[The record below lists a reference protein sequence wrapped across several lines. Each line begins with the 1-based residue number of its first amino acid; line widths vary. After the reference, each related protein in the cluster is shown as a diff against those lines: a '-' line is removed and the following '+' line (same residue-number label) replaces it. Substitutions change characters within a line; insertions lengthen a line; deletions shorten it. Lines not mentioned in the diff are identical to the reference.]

1 MSRPPEV
8 QTLHAAL
15 SSRLTATLAAPR
27 LLRYDQGA
35 HPLEDLPGHVR
46 AASAIRRHGHR
57 LVILQDD
64 VSALAVLD
72 PATGSTQPILLPK
85 GPDGM
90 RVFDDVRG
98 NKKYKMDLEACV
110 VLPDGRLVA
119 FGSGSSLQREK
130 IVTIAAEKRAIAQLL
145 SGSALYAGLR
155 VHATA
160 RGARLNIEG
169 AVLQG
174 DWLRLLQRGNGK
186 RGVEA
191 WNAILD
197 IPLDGF
203 LGWLD
208 GRHPVPSVRRILE
221 IHLGDVAGIPFG
233 FTDAAVTDDGR
244 VALLACAEAT
254 EDALSDGPVLGCRFG
269 WLDADDRA
277 VVMTDVVD
285 SDGQPTRLKLEGIE
299 TRIDVDAVFDVVADM
314 DRGDEPAQ
322 IAELSVRD
330 QG

>member
-1 MSRPPEV
+1 MSRPPEI

-15 SSRLTATLAAPR
+15 SSRLSATLGTPR
-27 LLRYDQGA
+27 LLRYDHGA

-46 AASAIRRHGHR
+46 AASSIRRHGHR

-72 PATGSTQPILLPK
+72 PATGSTQPILLPR
-85 GPDGM
+85 GPGGM

-98 NKKYKMDLEACV
+98 NKKFKMDLEACV

-119 FGSGSSLQREK
+119 FGSGSSPKREK
-130 IVTIAAEKRAIAQLL
+130 IVTLAAGTGAMAQQL
-145 SGSALYAGLR
+145 SGSDLFAGLGA
-155 VHATA
+155 HATA

-186 RGVEA
+186 RGLA
-191 WNAILD
+191 PWNAILD
-197 IPLDGF
+197 VPLDGF

-208 GRHPVPSVRRILE
+208 GRQPAPPVRRILE
-221 IHLGDVAGIPFG
+221 IHLGVVAGVPFG

-244 VALLACAEAT
+244 IALLACAEDT
-254 EDALSDGPVLGCRFG
+254 EDARNDGPVLGCRFG
-269 WLDADDRA
+269 WLAADDRD

-285 SDGQPTRLKLEGIE
+285 ADGRPTRLKLEGIE
-299 TRIDVDAVFDVVADM
+299 TRAEGGRVFDVVADM

-322 IAELSVRD
+322 IAELTVRD
-330 QG
+330 

>member
-1 MSRPPEV
+1 MSRPPEIH
-8 QTLHAAL
+8 TFHAML
-15 SSRLTATLAAPR
+15 SSRLTATLGTPR
-27 LLRYDQGA
+27 LLRYDHGA

-46 AASAIRRHGHR
+46 AASSIRRHGHR

-72 PATGSTQPILLPK
+72 PATGSTWPILLPK
-85 GPDGM
+85 GPGGM
-90 RVFDDVRG
+90 RIFDDVRG
-98 NKKYKMDLEACV
+98 NKKFKMDLEASV

-119 FGSGSSLQREK
+119 FGSGSSPQREK
-130 IVTIAAEKRAIAQLL
+130 IVTLAAVTGAMAQQL
-145 SGSALYAGLR
+145 SGSDFFAGLG

-186 RGVEA
+186 RGLEP

-197 IPLDGF
+197 IPLDAF

-208 GRHPVPSVRRILE
+208 GRQPAPPVRRILE
-221 IHLGDVAGIPFG
+221 IDLGDIAGVPFG

-244 VALLACAEAT
+244 IALLACAEDT
-254 EDALSDGPVLGCRFG
+254 EDARTDGPVLGCRFG
-269 WLDADDRA
+269 WLAAEDRD

-285 SDGQPTRLKLEGIE
+285 ADGRPTRLKLEGIE
-299 TRIDVDAVFDVVADM
+299 TRVDPGSVFDVVADM
-314 DRGDEPAQ
+314 DRGEEPAQ
-322 IAELSVRD
+322 IAELTVR
-330 QG
+330 G

>member
-1 MSRPPEV
+1 MSRPPEIR
-8 QTLHAAL
+8 TFHAML
-15 SSRLTATLAAPR
+15 SSHLTATLGTPR

-46 AASAIRRHGHR
+46 AASSIRRHGQR

-72 PATGSTQPILLPK
+72 PATGSTQPILLPR
-85 GPDGM
+85 GPGGM

-98 NKKYKMDLEACV
+98 NKKFKMDLEACV

-119 FGSGSSLQREK
+119 FGSGSSPQREK
-130 IVTIAAEKRAIAQLL
+130 IVTLAAGTGAMAQQL
-145 SGSALYAGLR
+145 SGSHFFAGLG

-186 RGVEA
+186 RGLEP

-197 IPLDGF
+197 LPLEAF

-208 GRHPVPSVRRILE
+208 GRQPVPPVRRILE
-221 IHLGDVAGIPFG
+221 IHLGDVAGVPFG

-244 VALLACAEAT
+244 IAWLACAEDT
-254 EDALSDGPVLGCRFG
+254 EDARTDGPVLGCRFG
-269 WLDADDRA
+269 WLAAEDRD
-277 VVMTDVVD
+277 VVMADVVD
-285 SDGQPTRLKLEGIE
+285 ADGQPTRLKLEGIE
-299 TRIDVDAVFDVVADM
+299 ARIDAGSVFDVVADM
-314 DRGDEPAQ
+314 DRGEEPAR
-322 IAELSVRD
+322 IAELTVS
-330 QG
+330 G

>member
-1 MSRPPEV
+1 MSPPPEV
-8 QTLHAAL
+8 QTLNAAL
-15 SSRLTATLAAPR
+15 SSRLTATLGVPR

-46 AASAIRRHGHR
+46 AASSIRRHGHR

-98 NKKYKMDLEACV
+98 NKKFKMDLEACV

-119 FGSGSSLQREK
+119 FGSGSSPRREK
-130 IVTIAAEKRAIAQLL
+130 IVTIAAGKGAIAQQL
-145 SGSALYAGLR
+145 SGSDLYAGLR
-155 VHATA
+155 VHAAA

-174 DWLRLLQRGNGK
+174 GWLRMLQRGNGK
-186 RGVEA
+186 RGLEP

-197 IPLDGF
+197 LPLDGF

-208 GRHPVPSVRRILE
+208 SRHPVPAVRRILE

-233 FTDAAVTDDGR
+233 FTDAAVTGDGR
-244 VALLACAEAT
+244 IALLACAEDT
-254 EDALSDGPVLGCRFG
+254 EDALSDGTVLGCRFG
-269 WLDADDRA
+269 WLDAEDRA
-277 VVMTDVVD
+277 VVMTDVVEG
-285 SDGQPTRLKLEGIE
+285 DGQPSRLKLEGIE
-299 TRIDVDAVFDVVADM
+299 TRIDGGPVFDVVADM

-322 IAELSVRD
+322 IAELTVRD
-330 QG
+330 